1 MPVPVRH
8 REHPR
13 HERKGAIYESGR
25 GNKILKGSL
34 SSPRLGVFC
43 HQKML
48 QGAGNPQPPNCI

>member
-25 GNKILKGSL
+25 GEKILEGSL
-34 SSPRLGVFC
+34 SSPLLGGLLTPE
-43 HQKML
+43 ML
-48 QGAGNPQPPNCI
+48 KGAGIRQPP